1 MLCPLLYSQFL
12 TVRCELYQ
20 ICAKNPK
27 VSSIKSFVGIPLQ
40 QILIIGGLPAIQ
52 GYLSLCLLQL
62 GYATLLEPSQISVE
76 ELLMTL
82 FSCNILC
89 RSPTEGI
96 WEVYFNKLSS
106 QAT

>member
-1 MLCPLLYSQFL
+1 MTKLTRLKCLGLGLYLCGNNVHSMYFG
-12 TVRCELYQ
+12 
-20 ICAKNPK
+20 I
-27 VSSIKSFVGIPLQ
+27 FVT
-40 QILIIGGLPAIQ
+40 
-52 GYLSLCLLQL
+52 LQL
-62 GYATLLEPSQISVE
+62 GYATLLQPSQISVE

-106 QAT
+106 QATHIKRAWWHKKKAYNMSNVK